1 MAKQEISWVPSPPH
15 THTYKKK
22 KQTKKTGQA
31 AKNRVSLKTVNRHIL
46 VWPQLSITAKCIQ
59 GKHQARKLSSLDMG
73 QFLGMFSLW
82 G

>member
-1 MAKQEISWVPSPPH
+1 MAKQEISWVPSPPPH
-15 THTYKKK
+15 THLQKKE
-22 KQTKKTGQA
+22 TNKKTGQA

-46 VWPQLSITAKCIQ
+46 VWPLLSITAKCIQ
-59 GKHQARKLSSLDMG
+59 GKHQAHKLSSLDMG